1 MSATSLTWLLSCDHI
16 YVVDTIWSQTQWQRR
31 WWYNDI
37 DGLWYYQKINCQNYL
52 DVWRWIGSRGSDA
65 FPRTKARGFHEGDH
79 SVSPVLNKHDL
90 DTILIKPLNYY
101 HWIGHW
107 STGNEYILDLSW
119 KTSFVNLYFQN
130 CIGVIFFLLKIY
142 FWSEESTVS
151 RYGKVC
157 DSPQQGET
165 PLA

>member
-1 MSATSLTWLLSCDHI
+1 MLLLIQFGHKHNGSADDAMTLMGSDVGEVTK
-16 YVVDTIWSQTQWQRR
+16 
-31 WWYNDI
+31 
-37 DGLWYYQKINCQNYL
+37 KINCQNYL

-65 FPRTKARGFHEGDH
+65 FPRTKARGFREGDH

-90 DTILIKPLNYY
+90 DTILIKALNYY

-130 CIGVIFFLLKIY
+130 CIGVIRLNLKGEVRRFFFICSKFL
-142 FWSEESTVS
+142 SA
-151 RYGKVC
+151 
-157 DSPQQGET
+157 QN
-165 PLA
+165 